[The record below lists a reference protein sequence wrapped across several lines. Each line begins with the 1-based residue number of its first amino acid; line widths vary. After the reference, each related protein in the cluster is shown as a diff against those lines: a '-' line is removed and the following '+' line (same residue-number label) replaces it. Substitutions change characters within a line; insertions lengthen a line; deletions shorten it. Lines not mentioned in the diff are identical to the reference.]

1 MIVLTYIHTYLL
13 VQVYPIAVRQNLF
26 LTKMKTKTRV
36 FYVPNICKNMKL
48 DEKLLREIIL
58 GIHFANVLLSWLYQ
72 MSSSS

>member
-48 DEKLLREIIL
+48 DKKVLKEIIL